1 MNADTHSFEE
11 SIAKQLGQRGV
22 GPLAAFLL
30 RMHLPVTGLLAH
42 AVMFGE
48 PFLDVC
54 NINATPLREVLQDR
68 DAVQRLIL
76 KLEYPDERKND

>member
-1 MNADTHSFEE
+1 MDTDTHTYEDR
-11 SIAKQLGQRGV
+11 IAKQLGARGV

-30 RMHLPVTGLLAH
+30 RAHLPVTGFLAH

-54 NINATPLREVLQDR
+54 NINAEPLREVLQDR
-68 DAVQRLIL
+68 AAVRRLIY
-76 KLEYPDERKND
+76 KLEYPEETQND